1 MLWKKD
7 NPDRNRQL
15 DRLGRTLIRASQ
27 ATEKEIETAVSSPAL
42 LERIRARAAT
52 GEASPS
58 GTINTGSINTGSIN
72 NWTLDNWTLDN
83 WSGNSWVADIVAAP
97 LAIAWRAI
105 PVLSLVAIV
114 ALALWMSATSNQPE
128 TSFGNDVAGVEIIQN
143 DIIQNDP
150 VAPATACSVA
160 TKEEC
165 AVSTDDAVAILVSAA
180 AKETNR

>member
-58 GTINTGSINTGSIN
+58 GTINTGSIN
-72 NWTLDNWTLDN
+72 NWTLDN

-105 PVLSLVAIV
+105 PVLSLVAAV
-114 ALALWMSATSNQPE
+114 ALALWMSAASNQPE
-128 TSFGNDVAGVEIIQN
+128 TSFSNGVAGVEIIQS
-143 DIIQNDP
+143 DP

-165 AVSTDDAVAILVSAA
+165 AVSTDDAVAILVSAT

>member
-58 GTINTGSINTGSIN
+58 GSIN
-72 NWTLDNWTLDN
+72 DWTLDN

-128 TSFGNDVAGVEIIQN
+128 TSFSNGVAGVEIIQS
-143 DIIQNDP
+143 DP

-165 AVSTDDAVAILVSAA
+165 AVSTDDAVAILVSAT

>member
-52 GEASPS
+52 GEARPS
-58 GTINTGSINTGSIN
+58 GTI
-72 NWTLDNWTLDN
+72 TLNN
-83 WSGNSWVADIVAAP
+83 WSGNSWVADILAAP

-114 ALALWMSATSNQPE
+114 ARALWMSATSNQPE
-128 TSFGNDVAGVEIIQN
+128 TSFGNDVAGVEIIQS
-143 DIIQNDP
+143 DP

>member
-15 DRLGRTLIRASQ
+15 DRMGRTIIRASQ

-52 GEASPS
+52 GEARPS
-58 GTINTGSINTGSIN
+58 GTINNWAGN
-72 NWTLDNWTLDN
+72 NWA
-83 WSGNSWVADIVAAP
+83 ADILAAP
-97 LAIAWRAI
+97 RAIAWRAI
-105 PVLSLVAIV
+105 PALSLVAAV
-114 ALALWMSATSNQPE
+114 ALTLWMSATSNRPDN
-128 TSFGNDVAGVEIIQN
+128 SFGNPMKGVEIIQS
-143 DIIQNDP
+143 DP

-165 AVSTDDAVAILVSAA
+165 AVSTDDAVAILVSAT

>member
-58 GTINTGSINTGSIN
+58 GTINTGSIN
-72 NWTLDNWTLDN
+72 NWALDN